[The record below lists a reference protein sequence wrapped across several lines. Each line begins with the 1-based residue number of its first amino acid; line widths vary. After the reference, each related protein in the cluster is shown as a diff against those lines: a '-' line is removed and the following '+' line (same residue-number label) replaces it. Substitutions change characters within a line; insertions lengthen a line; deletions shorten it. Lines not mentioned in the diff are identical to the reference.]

1 MATVNRCISV
11 PHSAAL
17 MENSLQTSEPVN
29 FVHQDEI
36 WKAHIKIEKDS
47 EESWSKNWGF
57 LSEAYKEYEMKSV
70 KLKTGLKTELHPH
83 LTVRPL
89 TPPQKPIQVSSN
101 SAVPLTSQRFIGWR
115 SGSSCLQLEK
125 YGAVHHGRRS
135 FLKDLGWS
143 LDACS

>member
-1 MATVNRCISV
+1 KKHFPFEEVELMNLNFLLCIS
-11 PHSAAL
+11 
-17 MENSLQTSEPVN
+17 
-29 FVHQDEI
+29 FR
-36 WKAHIKIEKDS
+36 KAHIKIEKDS

-57 LSEAYKEYEMKSV
+57 LSEAYKE
-70 KLKTGLKTELHPH
+70 LKTGLKTELHPH

-89 TPPQKPIQVSSN
+89 TPPQKPVQVGSS

-143 LDACS
+143 LDACN

>member
-1 MATVNRCISV
+1 KKHFPFEEVELMNLNFLLCIS
-11 PHSAAL
+11 
-17 MENSLQTSEPVN
+17 
-29 FVHQDEI
+29 FR
-36 WKAHIKIEKDS
+36 KAHIKIEKDS

-57 LSEAYKEYEMKSV
+57 LSEMKSV

>member
-1 MATVNRCISV
+1 
-11 PHSAAL
+11 
-17 MENSLQTSEPVN
+17 MENSQQTSEPIN

-47 EESWSKNWGF
+47 GESWSKNWGF

-70 KLKTGLKTELHPH
+70 KLKTGLKTELHPE
-83 LTVRPL
+83 LTIRPL
-89 TPPQKPIQVSSN
+89 TPPQKHIQVGSS
-101 SAVPLTSQRFIGWR
+101 SAVPLTSQRFIGWH
-115 SGSSCLQLEK
+115 SGSSCPHLEK
-125 YGAVHHGRRS
+125 YGAMHHGRRS

>member
-1 MATVNRCISV
+1 
-11 PHSAAL
+11 

-57 LSEAYKEYEMKSV
+57 LSEAYKEYEMKNV

-89 TPPQKPIQVSSN
+89 TPPQKPVQVGSS

-115 SGSSCLQLEK
+115 SGSSCFQLEK
-125 YGAVHHGRRS
+125 YGVVHHGRRS